1 MCLPRRPYNWPWACL
16 QATSP
21 AAFARGVASEVVMA
35 HTARSAL
42 ALQGGGALG
51 AYEYGTRIVLSLGRV
66 TF

>member
-1 MCLPRRPYNWPWACL
+1 MLAAAPVQLALGMLASNVTRRL
-16 QATSP
+16 R
-21 AAFARGVASEVVMA
+21 RGVASEVVMA

-42 ALQGGGALG
+42 VLQGGGALG